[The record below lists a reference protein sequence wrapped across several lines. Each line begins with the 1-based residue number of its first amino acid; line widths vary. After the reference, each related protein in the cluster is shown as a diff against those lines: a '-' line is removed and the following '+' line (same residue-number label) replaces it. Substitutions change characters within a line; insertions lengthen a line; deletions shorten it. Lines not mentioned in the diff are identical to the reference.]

1 MDEILTLRDIS
12 RSFPGVKAL
21 DGVSFGVA
29 PGEVHALVGSNGA
42 GKSTLMKIL
51 SGALTADSGQ
61 ITFANKA
68 YTPGDPS
75 QAIRAGVS
83 TIYQELNLLPTR
95 SVISNINVG
104 KEPNRLGLL
113 DEKSAREK
121 AAKVLAQLNATH
133 ISLNAMVGDLKVG
146 EKQIVEIAKAL
157 TNECKLLIMDEPTA
171 ALNDAESEAL
181 FNNIADLKKHGVTI
195 LYVSHRLKEIF
206 RLADTVTVL
215 RDGKHVRTTLVSQV
229 TPDSLINDMIG
240 RKIVG
245 IFPSKN
251 QDLGEEVLRIEDLS
265 SADILKDISFNLRRG
280 EVVAITGLAGSGKVE
295 LGKALIGDW
304 PIDSGQVYLHGDQ
317 YKPNPSRA
325 KTARFGY
332 MPEDRKKEGVLEE
345 LPVRRNI
352 SLPSLR
358 ELSRILGF
366 IQFDQET
373 VMAQRQVDGLDI
385 RTPSLAQLVR
395 NLSGGNQQKVSLA
408 KWLAT
413 GSQILL
419 LVEPTQG
426 IDVGVKFEIYKLIHT
441 LSMQGVAIIL
451 VSSEISE
458 IIGLAHRIVILFNGQ
473 VQAILDQP
481 EQMNEEEI
489 LPNIFGQKQ
498 EKPAWT
504 KMN

>member
-1 MDEILTLRDIS
+1 MDQFLVLKDIS
-12 RSFPGVKAL
+12 RAFPGVQAL
-21 DGVSFGVA
+21 DGVSFSVM

-51 SGALTADSGQ
+51 SGALAADLGQ
-61 ITFANKA
+61 ITFENKA
-68 YTPGDPS
+68 YAPKDPS
-75 QAIRAGVS
+75 AAIRLGVS

-95 SVISNINVG
+95 TVISNIYAG
-104 KEPNRLGLL
+104 KEPNRLGFL
-113 DEKSAREK
+113 DEKSARDM
-121 AAKVLAQLNATH
+121 AGNVLASLKASH
-133 ISLNAMVGDLKVG
+133 IPLDAMVGDLKVS
-146 EKQIVEIAKAL
+146 EKQAVEIAKAL
-157 TNECKLLIMDEPTA
+157 TNQCKLLIMDEPTA
-171 ALNDAESEAL
+171 ALNEAESEAL
-181 FNNIADLKKHGVTI
+181 FNTIAELKNQGVTI

-206 RLADTVTVL
+206 RLADIVTIL
-215 RDGKHVRTTLVSQV
+215 RDGKHVRTAPVSQV

-245 IFPSKN
+245 VFPSKN
-251 QDLGEEVLRIEDLS
+251 RELGEEVLRLEAINS
-265 SADILKDISFNLRRG
+265 SDILKEISFNVRRG
-280 EVVAITGLAGSGKVE
+280 EVLAITGLAGSGKVE
-295 LGKALIGDW
+295 LVKALIGDW
-304 PIDSGQVYLHGDQ
+304 PIDSGQVYLYGEKYHPD
-317 YKPNPSRA
+317 PSRA
-325 KTARFGY
+325 KNNRLGY

-352 SLPSLR
+352 SLPSLPGLAR
-358 ELSRILGF
+358 FLGF
-366 IQFDQET
+366 IQFNQEAA
-373 VMAQRQVDGLDI
+373 MAQRQVDGLDI
-385 RTPSLAQLVR
+385 RTPSLEQLVR

-441 LSMQGVAIIL
+441 LSSQGVAIIL

-473 VQAILDQP
+473 VQAIVDQA

-489 LPNIFGQKQ
+489 LQFTFGQKK

-504 KMN
+504 MTN